1 MIDPVN
7 LLCWRYLQF
16 LLLGYTYVHRAD
28 KDKDFVIAY
37 SEFRF
42 IRVPKE
48 LGKSPVRLLNER
60 SLAKSIS
67 FEDE

>member
-1 MIDPVN
+1 M
-7 LLCWRYLQF
+7 
-16 LLLGYTYVHRAD
+16 LLGYTYVHRAD

-60 SLAKSIS
+60 SLAKSNII
-67 FEDE
+67 